1 MAGYD
6 YAEADALKLLQK
18 NTRPMMFIHGGD
30 DTFVP
35 TKFLNQVY
43 DASNGPKEKYL
54 VPGASH
60 VQSYATNPAKYEQ
73 KVADFLAKY
82 FK

>member
-1 MAGYD
+1 
-6 YAEADALKLLQK
+6 
-18 NTRPMMFIHGGD
+18 
-30 DTFVP
+30 
-35 TKFLNQVY
+35 VY